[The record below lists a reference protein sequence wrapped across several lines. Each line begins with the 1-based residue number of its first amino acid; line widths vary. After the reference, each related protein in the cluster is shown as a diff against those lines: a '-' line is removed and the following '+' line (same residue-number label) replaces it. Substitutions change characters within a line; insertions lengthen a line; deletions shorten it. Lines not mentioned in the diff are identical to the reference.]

1 MKLDRLTRIVVA
13 LLILLVFIVA
23 IGAMLFLT
31 ESALN
36 VWDRLLEGPRSL
48 RYGYVAVMLA
58 LVVTAVWLVWRLV
71 VRRKIR
77 PAHRKIAAGRLT
89 QEDIRQRISDAE
101 AAGVDVGAA
110 QAELQGLA

>member
-36 VWDRLLEGPRSL
+36 VWDRLLQGPKAL
-48 RYGYVAVMLA
+48 RYGYLAVMAA

-77 PAHRKIAAGRLT
+77 PAHRQATAGKLT
-89 QEDIRQRISDAE
+89 REEIRQRI
-101 AAGVDVGAA
+101 
-110 QAELQGLA
+110 